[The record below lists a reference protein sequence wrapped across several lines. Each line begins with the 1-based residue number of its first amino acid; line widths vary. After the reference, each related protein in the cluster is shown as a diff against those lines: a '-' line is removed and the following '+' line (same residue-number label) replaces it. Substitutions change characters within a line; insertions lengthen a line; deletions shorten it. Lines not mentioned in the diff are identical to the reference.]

1 MAYDA
6 KPGWSRVFVSPIT
19 GGPRR
24 TRRRAPGATL
34 EVPAGPSVNET
45 IDEFLEAVDDGSARD
60 RQGRAFTR
68 EAALELHW
76 NLGGHV
82 AEGLGAMSVSGV
94 RRSDVEALVY
104 ELGDTG
110 LSRRRL
116 RPLAK
121 SVRALYDYAVER
133 GLVRHN
139 PAERI
144 ALPDEDET
152 EQPSAEYGDPDAA
165 YNATILDHV
174 ISTALRVTTLGFL
187 ITAVIFLGES
197 LIG

>member
-6 KPGWSRVFVSPIT
+6 NSGWSRVFVSPT
-19 GGPRR
+19 TSGPRHI
-24 TRRRAPGATL
+24 RRPAPGATL
-34 EVPAGPSVNET
+34 ALPAGPSVDET

-60 RQGRAFTR
+60 RYGHAFTR

-82 AEGLGAMSVSGV
+82 AEGLGAMSLSGV
-94 RRSDVEALVY
+94 RRRNVEALVY
-104 ELGDTG
+104 ELGDAG

-121 SVRALYDYAVER
+121 SVRALYDYAIER

-139 PAERI
+139 PAERL
-144 ALPDEDET
+144 AMPDEDAT
-152 EQPSAEYGDPDAA
+152 EQPSAEYGDPEAA
-165 YNATILDHV
+165 HNATVLDHV
-174 ISTALRVTTLGFL
+174 ISTALRVTTLGFML
-187 ITAVIFLGES
+187 TAVVFLTES
-197 LIG
+197 L